1 MTVYRKM
8 AKYKISSEFEQP
20 EDLRAAS

>member
-1 MTVYRKM
+1 VYRKM